1 MMNRNVARTKV
12 VISRNST
19 SEIDGRRRENIGR
32 KEEKGGI
39 SFVFLFAIVFF
50 FPPKRNAFR
59 RMDSRFVKIESVS
72 NLNLFFI
79 S

>member
-50 FPPKRNAFR
+50 PPQTKRFSTNGLEIR
-59 RMDSRFVKIESVS
+59 ED
-72 NLNLFFI
+72 
-79 S
+79 